1 MKQLKKRTYA
11 ALLTALALSC
21 AILAG
26 CGQKTGMQASSAE
39 ETKTMSAEAETPAA
53 KAPET
58 EASGK
63 EASEADTQK
72 TGAGMR
78 EITDMAGRTMEI
90 PVSID
95 KIFSTG
101 AVAAIYLYTIDPDR
115 LLGWNYDLNDLEK
128 KIILPKYHDI
138 PSYGMGDSVNYEA
151 VIAAAPQ
158 IALDVS
164 SGNDASKSA
173 ADKLSKSLGIPVV
186 TVSNKLEDTAAV
198 YRFLGELLGEQE
210 RGEALG
216 AFADKTFKEVSDTV
230 IPEDKKVTIYYGN
243 GENSLE
249 TAPRGSSHAQII
261 DMVHAINVADME
273 VEGGSRVQISAEQL
287 LAWDPDYIIVNGEP
301 KKNLSGDAAAQEVIK
316 NPNFATL
323 KAVQKGQVFGTPNTP
338 FSWVDRPP
346 GPNRLIGIR
355 WLAKRLYPDQYSYDI
370 DSEVREFY
378 NLFYHVDL
386 TDAQMAEVMK
396 E

>member
-1 MKQLKKRTYA
+1 MKQVRKGKYF
-11 ALLTALALSC
+11 ALFTALALSC
-21 AILAG
+21 AMLAG
-26 CGQKTGMQASSAE
+26 CGQKTGVQESSV
-39 ETKTMSAEAETPAA
+39 AETMTASAGMETTAA
-53 KAPET
+53 ESTMAAGQET
-58 EASGK
+58 SQ
-63 EASEADTQK
+63 ADTTK
-72 TGAGMR
+72 ANTGTR

-90 PVSID
+90 PASID

-101 AVAAIYLYTIDPDR
+101 PVAAIYLYTMDPDR

-128 KIILPKYHDI
+128 KIILPKYQDI

-186 TVSNKLEDTAAV
+186 IVSSKLEDTGDV
-198 YRFLGELLGEQE
+198 YRFLGELLGEKD
-210 RGEALG
+210 RAEALG
-216 AFADKTFKEVSDTV
+216 AYADKTFKDVSDTV
-230 IPEDKKVTIYYGN
+230 IPDDKKVTVYYGN

-261 DMVHAINVADME
+261 DMVNAINVADME
-273 VEGGSRVQISAEQL
+273 VEGGSRVQVSAEQL
-287 LAWDPDYIIVNGEP
+287 LAWNPDYIVVNGEP
-301 KKNLSGDAAAQEVIK
+301 KKDLSGDAAAKAVME
-316 NPNFATL
+316 NPDFATL
-323 KAVQKGQVFGTPNTP
+323 KAVQKGQVLGAPNTP

-355 WLAKRLYPDQYSYDI
+355 WLAKSLYPDQYTYEI
-370 DSEVREFY
+370 NPEVKEFY

-386 TDAQMAEVMK
+386 TDDQLSEVMK
-396 E
+396 G